1 MADVSQIEY
10 EDELYDIKDEVARQ
24 AIESL
29 PSNTDF
35 IKQIGN
41 VLFPVG
47 SIISRYDDVSPEN
60 VFGGTWVQ
68 ITGRYIYA
76 SDASSTAG
84 STRGRENFTI
94 AANNL
99 PAHTHSFTQPTIT
112 CKTGVFVMGGNSA
125 YGIYNNQAGRDT
137 GCAYASGGAVGNN
150 TTTNDSIALDPSAIC
165 LSFWRR
171 TALYS

>member
-10 EDELYDIKDEVARQ
+10 EEELYDIKDTTARQ
-24 AIESL
+24 AIENLSTD
-29 PSNTDF
+29 TDF
-35 IKQIGN
+35 IKKIGN

-47 SIISRYDDVSPEN
+47 SIISRYDDVSPAS

-76 SDASSTAG
+76 SDASDVAG

-99 PAHTHSFTQPTIT
+99 PTHTHSFTQPTIT
-112 CKTGVFVMGGNSA
+112 CKTGAFVAAGNTA
-125 YGIYNNQAGRDT
+125 YGIYNNQSGRDT
-137 GCAYASGGAVGNN
+137 GCAYATGGAVGNN

-171 TALYS
+171 TTLYS